1 MRRSSRGQTGCK
13 SQLSLYLGTKPIYSR
28 RFLMGRLM
36 MDQLRAQTTP
46 NDLAAA
52 LDKLPSTLD
61 EMYTQTLD
69 RCTDKAKALRFLS
82 WVLLAKRPLAISEIR
97 EACAW
102 RLGATEPLN
111 DGDLE
116 DEESLLSLCMGLAT
130 VSYQSGR
137 IFMHHPHTSGWGVK
151 WYKAIVFI
159 RTYTSLCFKLW
170 G

>member
-1 MRRSSRGQTGCK
+1 
-13 SQLSLYLGTKPIYSR
+13 
-28 RFLMGRLM
+28 MGRLM

-46 NDLAAA
+46 NGLAAA
-52 LDKLPSTLD
+52 LDKLPSSLD

-97 EACAW
+97 EAFAW
-102 RLGATEPLN
+102 RLGATNPLN

-116 DEESLLSLCMGLAT
+116 DEESLLSLCMGLVT
-130 VSYQSGR
+130 IEQIY
-137 IFMHHPHTSGWGVK
+137 HHGGGLWEWCKS
-151 WYKAIVFI
+151 IVFI